1 MLTAAEAGR
10 FGDRVEKL
18 MTRGR
23 LYFES
28 EYLSKEGRVIPVE
41 VNARLMWRGGRRL
54 VISVARDVSRRRRFE
69 RERNRLTTA
78 LEHAAECIIVTDSNG
93 HIQYVNPAFENITG
107 YSREEITAKHVDIL
121 GYGAASEQRESI
133 LRELRSGG
141 VWTGKLINRRKDGG
155 EVEVEASIS
164 PVRDENGAI
173 TNYVAVERD
182 TSYESKLER
191 QLRQAQ
197 KMEAIG
203 SLAGGIAHD
212 LNNNLLPIIVNLE
225 MVKDRMSD
233 TKLQGRLAD
242 ALASAGRARDLVRQI
257 LDFSRKSRG
266 GRELMDLRDTVEEVL
281 RAARVTAG
289 TGVIL
294 ESAAAD
300 AAYRVDADPTQM
312 HRAVFN
318 LVTNAMQSL
327 GPDGGY
333 VRVGLEHLDFKD
345 ERDAPHA
352 EMPAGSY
359 VAIKVTDS
367 GSGIC
372 IEDRDRIFEPFFT
385 TRKPG
390 NGVGLGLAVVHGIV
404 LSHGGAMTVES
415 EINCG
420 STFTAYL
427 PAAADGGYETK
438 DPESKSNRASAGSAE
453 A

>member
-1 MLTAAEAGR
+1 
-10 FGDRVEKL
+10 
-18 MTRGR
+18 
-23 LYFES
+23 
-28 EYLSKEGRVIPVE
+28 
-41 VNARLMWRGGRRL
+41 
-54 VISVARDVSRRRRFE
+54 
-69 RERNRLTTA
+69 
-78 LEHAAECIIVTDSNG
+78 
-93 HIQYVNPAFENITG
+93 
-107 YSREEITAKHVDIL
+107 
-121 GYGAASEQRESI
+121 
-133 LRELRSGG
+133 
-141 VWTGKLINRRKDGG
+141 
-155 EVEVEASIS
+155 
-164 PVRDENGAI
+164 
-173 TNYVAVERD
+173 VAVERD

-367 GSGIC
+367 GSGIG

-438 DPESKSNRASAGSAE
+438 DSESKSNRASAGSAE